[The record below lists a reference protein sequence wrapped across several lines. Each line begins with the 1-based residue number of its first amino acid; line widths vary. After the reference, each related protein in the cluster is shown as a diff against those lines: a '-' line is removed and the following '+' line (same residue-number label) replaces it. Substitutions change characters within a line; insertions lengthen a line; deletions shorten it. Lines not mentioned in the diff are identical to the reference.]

1 MPMAVHSTVRSL
13 EVETSAKSWG
23 THHQVCLACDALA
36 SFAGMQ
42 SMWKGEVKNEA
53 RSVGGGQPDIEQQ
66 PEDFGPHLGRA
77 SEKHVI

>member
-1 MPMAVHSTVRSL
+1 MPMPVHSTTRSL

-23 THHQVCLACDALA
+23 TYYQVCLACDALA

-53 RSVGGGQPDIEQQ
+53 RSVGGGQLDIEQQ

-77 SEKHVI
+77 SKKHVI

>member
-1 MPMAVHSTVRSL
+1 MPMAVHSTMRSL

-23 THHQVCLACDALA
+23 SHHQVCLACDALA
-36 SFAGMQ
+36 SFVGMQ

-53 RSVGGGQPDIEQQ
+53 ISVGGGQPDQQ